1 MDADRILD
9 LVDRAVAANWTDP
22 FRHGNLIELPPE
34 GDLLFSGDLH
44 GSMENFTLLLRVADL
59 KNHPGRHLILHEVV
73 HQLQLGQDQSFR
85 LLEKT
90 AALKVKFPDR
100 VHVLI
105 GNHELAEIQGREIYK
120 GGICLNLLFD
130 NAIENAYGPHKDRV
144 KDRYLDFLKTMPLA
158 VRTATRIF
166 ISHSTPEGRDAG
178 MYSLAF
184 FRRPPEPEDFQ
195 PHSLLEKVVWGR
207 DYSPAAADAFA
218 KAVDA
223 DVFLSGH
230 TPCAYGYNVP
240 NERHIVLDSKDRFA
254 TYILLSLEE
263 KYTHEELKERVRFL
277 RPKAEIARAQ
287 K

>member
-1 MDADRILD
+1 MDADKILD
-9 LVDRAVAANWTDP
+9 VLDRALAANWVDP
-22 FRHGNLIELPPE
+22 YRRGNLIELPPE
-34 GDLLFSGDLH
+34 GELLFTGDLH
-44 GSMENFTLLLRVADL
+44 GSMENFSLILKAADL

-130 NAIENAYGPHKDRV
+130 NAIENTYGIRKEMI

-158 VRTATRIF
+158 AKTATGVF
-166 ISHSTPEGRDAG
+166 IAHSTPEGRDAG
-178 MYSLAF
+178 SYNLDF
-184 FRRPPEPEDFQ
+184 FRKSPEPEDFE
-195 PHSLLEKVVWGR
+195 PHSLMEKVVWGR
-207 DYSPAAADAFA
+207 DYAQATADTFA
-218 KAVDA
+218 KAVEA
-223 DVFLSGH
+223 EIFLAGH

-240 NERHIVLDSKDRFA
+240 NHRHIILDSKDRFA
-254 TYILLSLEE
+254 TYILFSLEE
-263 KYTHEELKERVRFL
+263 KYTHEQLKERVKFL
-277 RPKAEIARAQ
+277 RPKAETARA
-287 K
+287 KG